1 MFNCVKKTAH
11 QNIYAIFFI
20 QVQIIQIIPRSFENG
35 NFLVQRPNSS
45 FMKFCPVFPEICR
58 GQVHVPWKERK
69 KERKRLTIIIIR
81 NGAKTISL
89 LDMTENRIFTL
100 CCMIT

>member
-1 MFNCVKKTAH
+1 MVEYKEHHKSVLMFNCVKKTAH

-45 FMKFCPVFPEICR
+45 FM
-58 GQVHVPWKERK
+58 
-69 KERKRLTIIIIR
+69 T
-81 NGAKTISL
+81 KTVNETFFSYS
-89 LDMTENRIFTL
+89 T
-100 CCMIT
+100 